1 MDHLLDQRHQQPV
14 MDPGL
19 LYESPFWGI
28 HHDCLDGVFDD
39 DHADKI
45 VSIVRQFNSS
55 AEAVF
60 GRAAEG

>member
-1 MDHLLDQRHQQPV
+1 

-19 LYESPFWGI
+19 LYEPPFSDI
-28 HHDCLDGVFDD
+28 HYEGLDGVFSD

-45 VSIVRQFNSS
+45 VSIVRTFNDS
-55 AEAVF
+55 AGAVY